1 MPIESARITIDLDA
15 LAHNHG
21 VLRDAAAGAEVAPVV
36 KADGYGLGA
45 AQVARR
51 LWDEGARTF
60 YVARLSE
67 GEALRSVLPQAVI
80 YVFDGY
86 LDGARLE
93 TASLRPVLNSREQV
107 DAWCAERPLLPAALH
122 VDTGMNR
129 LGVRIEEAEA
139 LTALPVELVISH
151 LACAP
156 EPDHPLNTL
165 QAERFAYVGGL
176 FPNARKSLANSAGVF
191 LGERFR
197 FDQVRP
203 GISLYGGGP
212 REQPDERIRPVAIF
226 EAPILQV
233 RDVPAG
239 ESIGYG
245 AAFVAERPMQ
255 VATVAAGYAD
265 GVLRSSHP
273 RGRAFVAGE
282 KRRLLGRVSMDLIA
296 VDVTGLLVRPGDPV
310 ELLGPNILLDDA
322 AAAAGTTAYELLT
335 RLSSRAERVYRG

>member
-1 MPIESARITIDLDA
+1 MNTARITVDLGA
-15 LAHNHG
+15 LAHNHA
-21 VLRDAAAGAEVAPVV
+21 VLRKAAAGAEVAPVI
-36 KADGYGLGA
+36 KANGYGLGA
-45 AQVARR
+45 QQVAYR

-60 YVARLSE
+60 YVARVFE
-67 GEALRSVLPQAVI
+67 GEALRRVFPDAVI

-93 TASLRPVLNSREQV
+93 AAKLRPVLNSREQV
-107 DAWCAERPLLPAALH
+107 DAWHTERPHLPAALH

-129 LGVRIEEAEA
+129 LGVRVEEADA
-139 LTALPVELVISH
+139 LKGLPVELVISH

-156 EPDHPLNTL
+156 EPQHPLNAV
-165 QAERFAYVGGL
+165 QAERFAHVASL

-203 GISLYGGGP
+203 GICLYGGGP
-212 REQPDERIRPVAIF
+212 CEQPDERIRPVAIF

-233 RDVPAG
+233 RQLPAG

-245 AAFVAERPMQ
+245 AAFVASELMQ
-255 VATVAAGYAD
+255 IATVGAGYAD
-265 GVLRSSHP
+265 GVLRASHP
-273 RGRAFVAGE
+273 RGHAFVAGE

-296 VDVTGLLVRPGDPV
+296 VDVTGLSVRPGEPV

-322 AAAAGTTAYELLT
+322 AAAARTTAYELLT
-335 RLSSRAERVYRG
+335 RLSARAERVYRA

>member
-1 MPIESARITIDLDA
+1 MNIARITVDLDA
-15 LAHNHG
+15 LAHNHA
-21 VLRDAAAGAEVAPVV
+21 VLREAAAGAEVAPVV

-51 LWDEGARTF
+51 LWDEGARSF

-67 GEALRSVLPQAVI
+67 GEALRAVLPDAVI

-93 TASLRPVLNSREQV
+93 AANLRPVLNSREQV
-107 DAWCAERPLLPAALH
+107 EAWRAERPTLPAALH

-129 LGVRIEEAEA
+129 LGVRVEEAEA
-139 LTALPVELVISH
+139 LKDLPVELVISH

-156 EPDHPLNTL
+156 EPEHPLNAL
-165 QAERFAYVGGL
+165 QAERFAQVASL
-176 FPNARKSLANSAGVF
+176 FPNARKSLANSGGIF

-197 FDQVRP
+197 FDQARP
-203 GISLYGGGP
+203 GIGLYGGGP
-212 REQPDERIRPVAIF
+212 EERPDERIRPVAIF

-233 RDVPAG
+233 RNVPAG

-245 AAFVAERPMQ
+245 AAFVAPNAMQ

-265 GVLRSSHP
+265 GVLRSTHP
-273 RGRAFVAGE
+273 RGHAFVAGE
-282 KRRLLGRVSMDLIA
+282 RRPIVGRISMDLIA
-296 VDVTGLLVRPGDPV
+296 VDVTDLAVRAGEPV

>member
-1 MPIESARITIDLDA
+1 VNIARITVDLDA
-15 LAHNHG
+15 LAHNHA
-21 VLRDAAAGAEVAPVV
+21 VLREAAAGAEVAPVV

-51 LWDEGARTF
+51 LWDEGARSF

-67 GEALRSVLPQAVI
+67 GEALRAVLPDAVI

-93 TASLRPVLNSREQV
+93 AANLRPVLNSREQV
-107 DAWCAERPLLPAALH
+107 EAWRAERPTLPAALH

-129 LGVRIEEAEA
+129 LGVRVEEAEA
-139 LTALPVELVISH
+139 LKDLPVELVISH

-156 EPDHPLNTL
+156 EPEHPLNAL
-165 QAERFAYVGGL
+165 QAERFAQVASL
-176 FPNARKSLANSAGVF
+176 FPNARKSLANSGGIF

-197 FDQVRP
+197 FDQARP
-203 GISLYGGGP
+203 GIGLYGGGP
-212 REQPDERIRPVAIF
+212 EERPDERIRPVAIF

-233 RDVPAG
+233 RNVPAG

-245 AAFVAERPMQ
+245 AAFVAPNAMQ

-265 GVLRSSHP
+265 GVLRSTHP
-273 RGRAFVAGE
+273 RGHAFVAGE
-282 KRRLLGRVSMDLIA
+282 RRPIVGRISMDLIA
-296 VDVTGLLVRPGDPV
+296 VDVTDLAVRAGEPV

>member
-1 MPIESARITIDLDA
+1 MDSARITVDLGA
-15 LAHNHG
+15 LAHNHA
-21 VLRDAAAGAEVAPVV
+21 VLREAAAGAEVAPVV

-51 LWDEGARTF
+51 LWDEGARSF

-67 GEALRSVLPQAVI
+67 GEALRAVLPDAAI

-93 TASLRPVLNSREQV
+93 AANLKPVLNSREQV
-107 DAWCAERPLLPAALH
+107 EAWRSERPRLPAALH

-129 LGVRIEEAEA
+129 LGVRIEEAET
-139 LTALPVELVISH
+139 LKDLPVELVISH

-156 EPDHPLNTL
+156 EPEHPLNAL
-165 QAERFAYVGGL
+165 QAERFAHVASL
-176 FPNARKSLANSAGVF
+176 FPNARASLANSGAIF

-197 FDQVRP
+197 FDQARP

-212 REQPDERIRPVAIF
+212 QERPDERIRPVAIF

-233 RDVPAG
+233 RNVPAG
-239 ESIGYG
+239 ESVGYG
-245 AAFVAERPMQ
+245 AAFVAEQPMQ
-255 VATVAAGYAD
+255 VATVGAGYAD

-273 RGRAFVAGE
+273 RGHAFVSGE
-282 KRRLLGRVSMDLIA
+282 TRRLLGRVSMDLIA
-296 VDVTGLLVRPGDPV
+296 VDVTGLTVRPGEPV

-335 RLSSRAERVYRG
+335 RLSPRAERVYRG